1 MIYTCLCNLK
11 HLILL
16 IILGFLVLII
26 KVIQMLTGCTCMWPQ
41 FLFYFKWI
49 INDYMLFVVLMPC
62 LDYSLPIITG
72 VKLMTR
78 NCKCNYG
85 HPKMADVESD
95 KNLFCRLNCI
105 LNGTCIGTIVI
116 YEFITRKSQITTE
129 KCIVRNDR
137 WFAYL
142 HIQNGGSKIIWIL
155 TYSWTGNFLL
165 AWAGQISGIENQT
178 MPRFEQYL
186 KILQHYNT
194 NSYTMY
200 IYIYIYITNLV
211 YYTYFHWFFS
221 PECQHV
227 FGKQTGYIFQSSKT
241 IKTWTTK
248 HYASLNQWYNTE

>member
-129 KCIVRNDR
+129 KCIWKRKSDLKRLLNKDDRNWKTEMTVIAPPNYDQLR
-137 WFAYL
+137 
-142 HIQNGGSKIIWIL
+142 
-155 TYSWTGNFLL
+155 
-165 AWAGQISGIENQT
+165 
-178 MPRFEQYL
+178 
-186 KILQHYNT
+186 
-194 NSYTMY
+194 
-200 IYIYIYITNLV
+200 
-211 YYTYFHWFFS
+211 
-221 PECQHV
+221 
-227 FGKQTGYIFQSSKT
+227 SS
-241 IKTWTTK
+241 
-248 HYASLNQWYNTE
+248 